1 MKKPIL
7 LILAAGMGSRFGG
20 LKQLDEV
27 GPSGEAIIDYSIY
40 DAIQSGFGKIVFII
54 RKQHQE
60 AFEARFG
67 EKLKNRID
75 YEFVYQEL
83 DILPKN
89 CTVPTERE
97 KPLGTGHAIWCAKD
111 AIDAPFVV
119 INADDF
125 YSKQA
130 YQVMYKQLTTDTEN
144 YSMLAYYLE
153 NTLSDFGYV
162 SRGVCEVDENNFLT
176 SVTERTKISKKGDDI
191 VFENEQSGKD
201 EVLEPKTKVS
211 MNIWGFNPDI
221 FHWLEIE
228 LIEFLKQHGNE
239 LKSEFYIPSVVG
251 HLIKTNKKKV
261 KVLASAANWFG
272 VTYKDDK
279 PFVVSE
285 IQKLVDAGI
294 YPKKLWD

>member
-1 MKKPIL
+1 MKKPTL

-27 GPSGEAIIDYSIY
+27 GPNGEAIIDYSIY
-40 DAIQSGFGKIVFII
+40 DAIESGFGKIVFII
-54 RKQHQE
+54 RKQHE
-60 AFEARFG
+60 AAFEERFG
-67 EKLKNRID
+67 DKLKNRIE

-83 DILPKN
+83 DILPEGFSVLN
-89 CTVPTERE
+89 ERE

-111 AIDAPFVV
+111 AIDTPFTV

-130 YQVMYKQLTTDTEN
+130 YQSMYNQLTTDKEN

-162 SRGVCEVDENNFLT
+162 SRGVCEVDSADFLT
-176 SVTERTKISKKGDDI
+176 NVTERTKISKKDNDI
-191 VFENEQSGKD
+191 VFID
-201 EVLEPKTKVS
+201 EASQTEEKLAPQTKVS

-221 FHWLEIE
+221 FQWLEIE
-228 LIEFLKQHGNE
+228 LINFLKQHGNE

-251 HLIKTNKKKV
+251 ELIHTNKKKV
-261 KVLASAANWFG
+261 KVLSSAAKWFG
-272 VTYKDDK
+272 VTYKEDK
-279 PFVVSE
+279 PFVVAE
-285 IQKLVDAGI
+285 IRKLIDNGI
-294 YPKKLWD
+294 YPEKLWD